1 MPRVTA
7 TATGESANPP
17 VARSSSSGAP
27 GVAMRRRKG
36 TYAVRGERMKYAV
49 APASSVVLAGP
60 TGGAVGGGAGG
71 ATGSTGGAGG
81 GTGGLAG
88 GGTAGGAGAGG
99 GTGGLAGGGSTG
111 GTGGGTGG
119 LAGGGSAGGGGS
131 GSCSAP
137 EDPPKPDGIGV
148 GGGNTRRFMGFGG
161 EPVLGH

>member
-60 TGGAVGGGAGG
+60 AGGAVGGGAGG
-71 ATGSTGGAGG
+71 AIGSTGGAGG

-88 GGTAGGAGAGG
+88 GGTAGGAG
-99 GTGGLAGGGSTG
+99 G
-111 GTGGGTGG
+111 GTGGGGG
-119 LAGGGSAGGGGS
+119 SCSAGGGG
-131 GSCSAP
+131 GAGGALAAP
-137 EDPPKPDGIGV
+137 EDPSWPDGSGV
-148 GGGNTRRFMGFGG
+148 GGGNTRRCMGFGG

>member
-1 MPRVTA
+1 MITPRVTA
-7 TATGESANPP
+7 TATGESANVVCSP
-17 VARSSSSGAP
+17 SSGAP
-27 GVAMRRRKG
+27 GVAMRRRNG
-36 TYAVRGERMKYAV
+36 TYPVRGERMKYAV
-49 APASSVVLAGP
+49 APASSVVLADP

-88 GGTAGGAGAGG
+88 GGSA
-99 GTGGLAGGGSTG
+99 G

-148 GGGNTRRFMGFGG
+148 GGGNTRRCMGFGG

>member
-1 MPRVTA
+1 MIMPRVTA

-49 APASSVVLAGP
+49 APASVVLAGP

-88 GGTAGGAGAGG
+88 GGTSGGAGG
-99 GTGGLAGGGSTG
+99 GTGGLAGGGS
-111 GTGGGTGG
+111 
-119 LAGGGSAGGGGS
+119 AGGGGGGS

>member
-1 MPRVTA
+1 MSKPQPSLMHTRRMITPRVTA

-49 APASSVVLAGP
+49 APASVVLAGP

-88 GGTAGGAGAGG
+88 GGTAGGA
-99 GTGGLAGGGSTG
+99 
-111 GTGGGTGG
+111 GGGTGG